1 MRSEINSSRGHL
13 RIPAVTLFEEI
24 HNNRRW
30 KVFMRGFNNEES
42 LLAAASAFSA
52 SVRHFDLRNW
62 DLQKTSF
69 AQFKPMRSKTMWEYE
84 SAQCLQTA
92 WAFTWQFSIH
102 SLVFKI
108 VLAFAHDVFFFPKTK
123 VPSAREDGCVLTRYL
138 LSIKKKYLRITKNGS
153 IKMYEYAKHPFPK
166 RRKKKQLVD
175 RTYLRSR
182 CYAKPSHG
190 KWLCCNFFI
199 DWNVMMWSWKCMHK
213 CMNMNSLGWNVR
225 PPLIDRSASAS
236 SGVKMIHACCAKT
249 AIIFDQT
256 WAFF

>member
-1 MRSEINSSRGHL
+1 MMFFFLPQDKGTISTRG
-13 RIPAVTLFEEI
+13 RV
-24 HNNRRW
+24 R
-30 KVFMRGFNNEES
+30 FNS
-42 LLAAASAFSA
+42 LLAF
-52 SVRHFDLRNW
+52 H
-62 DLQKTSF
+62 
-69 AQFKPMRSKTMWEYE
+69 
-84 SAQCLQTA
+84 
-92 WAFTWQFSIH
+92 
-102 SLVFKI
+102 
-108 VLAFAHDVFFFPKTK
+108 
-123 VPSAREDGCVLTRYL
+123 
-138 LSIKKKYLRITKNGS
+138 KKKYLWITKNGS

-256 WAFF
+256 WAFFFHQSELGSILFNRSTHISGPLVFLQMAP